1 MSEAGS
7 DSVPIWWI
15 LVFIVLA
22 LGLGAIA
29 VLSVGGSLITP
40 AALPVP
46 ALPA

>member
-1 MSEAGS
+1 MSEAGN

-40 AALPVP
+40 GALLP
-46 ALPA
+46 ALA

>member
-1 MSEAGS
+1 MSDTGN
-7 DSVPIWWI
+7 DSVPIWWV

-40 AALPVP
+40 AGAL
-46 ALPA
+46 LPLAA